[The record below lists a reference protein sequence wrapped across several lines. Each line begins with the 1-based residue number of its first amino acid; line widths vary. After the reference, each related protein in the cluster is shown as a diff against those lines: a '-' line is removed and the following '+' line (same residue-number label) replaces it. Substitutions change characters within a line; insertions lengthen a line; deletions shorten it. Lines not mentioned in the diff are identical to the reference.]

1 MDPEIMR
8 RVALHDPNN
17 EHSVPYLWGTTGIG
31 YNEAK
36 IKKIL
41 GDAPL
46 DRWNYHLR
54 PEARREIQG
63 LRHLGARCA
72 G

>member
-1 MDPEIMR
+1 MQ

-41 GDAPL
+41 GETPL
-46 DRWNYHLR
+46 DSWNFIFDPKLVC
-54 PEARREIQG
+54 EIQG
-63 LRHLGARCA
+63 LRHLRARCA
-72 G
+72 R